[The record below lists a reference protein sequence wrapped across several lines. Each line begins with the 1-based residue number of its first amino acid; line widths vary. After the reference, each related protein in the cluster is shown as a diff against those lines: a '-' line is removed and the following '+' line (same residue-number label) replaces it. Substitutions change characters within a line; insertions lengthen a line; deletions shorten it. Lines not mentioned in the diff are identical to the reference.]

1 MQDKPTGELM
11 KKSIICAA
19 AFGGLLAFVFA
30 AAGFYK
36 KIPQA
41 EITEKVSGLEEWEKP
56 DLEYLEYYGVG
67 AFDTTLPVLF
77 IDTKEQRIT
86 KDMPIEA
93 SVAVLE
99 NETGMKRSVLDTPNR
114 EYVMTIK
121 HRGASSYSQFD
132 KKQYRIKFYEEEGS
146 EKDMGVPFLGMG
158 KHSEWVLN
166 GPFLDKTL
174 MRNRMV
180 YEVGKMLFEWAPDSR
195 YVEVFVDGKY
205 QGVYLAVEPVT
216 NGESRLRLSK
226 FGLLSGETS
235 YLVKR
240 DRIGTEQNPLFVY
253 GKTEGKTNS
262 DLFVSYPV
270 SSRLTKAQKKWITA
284 DISAFEKALYGED
297 FADPHTGYGNYIDI
311 DNFVD
316 YFIFNEAVMN
326 YDAGNLSTY
335 AYKELGGK
343 LQLAIWD
350 YNNCY
355 DNYQEGSQ
363 NYEEIFMLDNS
374 WFSRLLQDRGFVE
387 RVVERYFQ
395 LRKSILAEENFYEL
409 LEKNEKLLGDA
420 IERNFA
426 VWGYTFDVNLL
437 SGDGERDLK
446 SYEQAVR
453 QLTEAIHKRLTAL
466 DEQMPKLYQNCI
478 N

>member
-19 AFGGLLAFVFA
+19 AFGGLLAVVFA

-41 EITEKVSGLEEWEKP
+41 EITERVSELEEWEKP
-56 DLEYLEYYGVG
+56 DLEYLEYYGIG

-77 IDTKEQRIT
+77 IDTKGQRIT

-93 SVAVLE
+93 SMAVLE
-99 NETGMKRSVLDTPNR
+99 NETGMKRSVLDTPDR
-114 EYVMTIK
+114 EYAMTIK
-121 HRGASSYSQFD
+121 HRGASSYLQFD

-146 EKDMGVPFLGMG
+146 RKDMGVPFLGMG

-180 YEVGKMLFEWAPDSR
+180 YEVGRMLFEWAPDSR
-195 YVEVFVDGKY
+195 YVEVFIDGKY

-226 FGLLSGETS
+226 FGLLSGETP

-253 GKTEGKTNS
+253 GKTEGKTNN
-262 DLFVSYPV
+262 DMFISYPV
-270 SSRLTKAQKKWITA
+270 SSRLTKAQREWITA

-297 FADPHTGYGNYIDI
+297 FADPQTGYGNYIDI

-316 YFIFNEAVMN
+316 YFILNEAVMN

-335 AYKELGGK
+335 TYKELGGK
-343 LQLAIWD
+343 LQMAIWD

-355 DNYQEGSQ
+355 DNYQWFSQ
-363 NYEEIFMLDNS
+363 DYEEIFMLDNA
-374 WFSRLLQDRGFVE
+374 WFSRLLQDREFVD
-387 RVVERYFQ
+387 RVAERYWQ
-395 LRKSILAEENFYEL
+395 LRESVLTEENFYGL
-409 LEKNEKLLGDA
+409 LEENEKLLGDA
-420 IERNFA
+420 IDRNFA
-426 VWGYTFDVNLL
+426 VWGYTLSVNLL
-437 SGDGERDLK
+437 SGDDERDLE
-446 SYEQAVR
+446 SYDQAVQ
-453 QLTEAIHKRLTAL
+453 QLKEAIHKRFEAL
-466 DEQMPKLYQNCI
+466 DEQIPKLYQNCI

>member
-1 MQDKPTGELM
+1 M
-11 KKSIICAA
+11 KKIIACAA
-19 AFGGLLAFVFA
+19 AGLGILAFVLA

-36 KIPQA
+36 KIPQ
-41 EITEKVSGLEEWEKP
+41 ETITEKASKP
-56 DLEYLEYYGVG
+56 DEWAKPDPEYLEYYGIEV
-67 AFDTTLPVLF
+67 FDTTLPVLF
-77 IDTKEQRIT
+77 IDTKGQRIT
-86 KDMPIEA
+86 KDVPIEA
-93 SVAVLE
+93 SMAVLE
-99 NETGMKRSVLDTPNR
+99 NEAGTKRSILDTPDR
-114 EYVMTIK
+114 EYAMTIK

-146 EKDMGVPFLGMG
+146 RKDMGVSFLGMG

-174 MRNRMV
+174 MRNRLV
-180 YEVGKMLFEWAPDSR
+180 YEVGRTLFEWAPDSR
-195 YVEVFVDGKY
+195 YVEVFLDGKY

-226 FGLLSGETS
+226 FGLLSGETP

-240 DRIGTEQNPLFVY
+240 DRIGTEPDPLLVY
-253 GKTEGKTNS
+253 GKTEGKTNN

-270 SSRLTKAQKKWITA
+270 SFRLTKAQREWITA
-284 DISAFEKALYGED
+284 DISAFERALYGED
-297 FADPHTGYGNYIDI
+297 FADPKTGYSRYIDI

-316 YFIFNEAVMN
+316 YFILNEAVMN

-343 LQLAIWD
+343 LRLTIWD

-363 NYEEIFMLDNS
+363 NYDEIFMRNNA
-374 WFSRLLQDRGFVE
+374 WFSRLLQDRGFVD
-387 RVVERYFQ
+387 RVAERYWQ
-395 LRKSILAEENFYEL
+395 LRESVLTEENFYGL
-409 LEKNEKLLGDA
+409 LEENEKLLGDA
-420 IERNFA
+420 VGRNFA
-426 VWGYTFDVNLL
+426 VWGYAFDVHLL
-437 SGDGERDLK
+437 SGDDERDLE
-446 SYEQAVR
+446 SYDQAVA
-453 QLTEAIHKRLTAL
+453 QLKEAIHKRFEAL
-466 DEQMPKLYQNCI
+466 DQQIPKLYENCI